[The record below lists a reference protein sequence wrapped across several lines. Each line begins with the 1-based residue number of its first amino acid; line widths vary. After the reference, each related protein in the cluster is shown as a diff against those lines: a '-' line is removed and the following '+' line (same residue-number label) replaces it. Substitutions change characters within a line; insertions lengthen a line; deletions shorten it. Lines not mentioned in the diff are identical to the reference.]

1 MKTLWKPVEGLEN
14 RYIISNTGKVKN
26 IETGHHVKPYFNK
39 NRKGKKTIYIVK
51 LMMMDGRKTQKSLPL
66 LVAKHFVPNPR
77 ENTEYIHRD
86 NNKLNCNAWNLRW
99 IDDDVAFYIQNKAPN
114 WAGRNKTYGKVE
126 DCISSLESKAK
137 DDFDELL
144 LKFYRTN
151 DERFLW
157 DIYLKMQYLLSWFCK
172 NGGIEFEERHDIILD
187 AFMYFID
194 RCKRFVV
201 GNNAKASVFQCLKF
215 YLKINYSKPTFVTS
229 AEHIDNI
236 AYMHSI

>member
-1 MKTLWKPVEGLEN
+1 MKTQWKPVEGLEN
-14 RYIISNTGKVKN
+14 RYIISNTGKLKN
-26 IETGHHVKPYFNK
+26 IETGHHVKPYFKKNK
-39 NRKGKKTIYIVK
+39 QGKNTIYIIRMR
-51 LMMMDGRKTQKSLPL
+51 LNDGRQNTRSLPL

-99 IDDDVAFYIQNKAPN
+99 IDDDVAFHLQNKAPN

-126 DCISSLESKAK
+126 DCITSLESKAK
-137 DDFDELL
+137 DEFDELL

-157 DIYLKMQYLLSWFCK
+157 DIYLKTQSQLSWFCK
-172 NGGIEFEERHDIILD
+172 IANIKLEDRHDIILD
-187 AFMYFID
+187 SFMYFID

-215 YLKINYSKPTFVTS
+215 YLKINYSNPTFVTS
-229 AEHIDNI
+229 AEHIDSI
-236 AYMHSI
+236 AYVNFI